1 MADSSNELT
10 VPKPDAGMAFR
21 MEMWATNALLGYWWV
36 LVGIIVA
43 LCPVV
48 TGRGPNSAGYFMML
62 GLLLFPVS
70 MMCRSLVL
78 MLVGIVL
85 ILFGLPMFF

>member
-43 LCPVV
+43 VLYL
-48 TGRGPNSAGYFMML
+48 SLF
-62 GLLLFPVS
+62 LLLRPFKRDDVNALLQDIGEIDAPPATAS
-70 MMCRSLVL
+70 GRRTHK
-78 MLVGIVL
+78 
-85 ILFGLPMFF
+85 

>member
-1 MADSSNELT
+1 MTTTPNH
-10 VPKPDAGMAFR
+10 AGDRIAPFILMLLV
-21 MEMWATNALLGYWWV
+21 LLGV
-36 LVGIIVA
+36 IIA

-48 TGRGPNSAGYFMML
+48 TGRGPNSAPFFMML

-78 MLVGIVL
+78 MFVGLVL
-85 ILFGLPMFF
+85 ILLGLPMFF

>member
-1 MADSSNELT
+1 MTTTPNHVGDRITPFIL
-10 VPKPDAGMAFR
+10 M
-21 MEMWATNALLGYWWV
+21 LLI